1 LRQKGIAADER
12 RTQQPLIV
20 KEANLPMSAPT
31 DREVTS
37 RSSSYRRL
45 TMLTAVLLVVVPAVV
60 LFPGAEHLADGLRQ
74 DATIWSLAG
83 FAAVAV
89 VGAALKG
96 ISGFGYSLLVT
107 PVAALIIDPGLAVVV
122 LAIPPLV
129 LNVFQVGETGTGLGY
144 ARKNWA
150 LFVFG
155 LLGSVVGVALLS
167 TKPNRA
173 VLSVLVASILLAHI
187 AFQLT
192 RRFAPSPRA
201 GRPAVLGM
209 VGVVQGFLLGAVN
222 LGPVLPAYLQ
232 TFERDAKRYI
242 GGISLFFTVVLVE
255 RVVQMWGQG
264 VLTEYRIWLGSVIA
278 LVTLVGLGLGTVL
291 RRRFDINKQK
301 LDTIVTVLLLATAV
315 NLLVKA
321 VPQLV
326 G

>member
-1 LRQKGIAADER
+1 
-12 RTQQPLIV
+12 
-20 KEANLPMSAPT
+20 
-31 DREVTS
+31 
-37 RSSSYRRL
+37 
-45 TMLTAVLLVVVPAVV
+45 MLSAVLLVVVPAVA
-60 LFPGAEHLADGLRQ
+60 LFPGVEHLGDGLRQ
-74 DATIWSLAG
+74 DATAWSLGG

-129 LNVFQVGETGTGLGY
+129 LNVFQVGETGTGIGY

-150 LFVFG
+150 LFAFG

-173 VLSVLVASILLAHI
+173 VLAVLVASILLAHI

-201 GRPAVLGM
+201 GHPAVLGL

-242 GGISLFFTVVLVE
+242 GGISLFFTVVLGE
-255 RVVQMWGQG
+255 RVVQMWAQG
-264 VLTEYRIWLGSVIA
+264 VLTEHRIWLGSAIA

-291 RRRFDINKQK
+291 RRRFNIDKQK
-301 LDTIVTVLLLATAV
+301 LDKVITVLLLTTAV

-321 VPQLV
+321 VPQLL

>member
-1 LRQKGIAADER
+1 MPA
-12 RTQQPLIV
+12 PLAQV
-20 KEANLPMSAPT
+20 A
-31 DREVTS
+31 TS
-37 RSSSYRRL
+37 RSPSYRQL
-45 TMLTAVLLVVVPAVV
+45 IMLSAVFLVLIPAVV
-60 LFPGAEHLADGLRQ
+60 LFPGVQHLGDGLRQ
-74 DATIWSLAG
+74 DATTWSLGG

-107 PVAALIIDPGLAVVV
+107 PVAALIIDPALAVVV

-129 LNVFQVGETGTGLGY
+129 LNVFQVGETGAGLAC
-144 ARKNWA
+144 ARQNRV
-150 LFVFG
+150 LFAFG
-155 LLGSVVGVALLS
+155 LLGSVAGVAVLS
-167 TKPNRA
+167 TEPNRA

-192 RRFAPSPRA
+192 RRFAPLPRA
-201 GRPAVLGM
+201 GHPAVLGL

-232 TFERDAKRYI
+232 TVERDLKRYI

-255 RVVQMWGQG
+255 RVVQMWVQG
-264 VLTEYRIWLGSVIA
+264 VLTDYRIWLGSAIA
-278 LVTLVGLGLGTVL
+278 LVTLVGLGLGTVI
-291 RRRFDINKQK
+291 RRRFHVDKRR
-301 LDTIVTVLLLATAV
+301 LDAVITVLLLATAV